1 MACAAIE
8 TRELPHRNMGNPHHP
23 LATLNPLSDADLNE
37 WEEAYAAVEAY
48 FQALRVRNRLL
59 VSELVRKV
67 LWRASARKV
76 NEITRPARE
85 LAMEEAL
92 AEIAAWTQNVLDE
105 PLEHSR
111 LAARGRLALL
121 LAGMPDQW
129 QSVFL
134 TPPPWPPAFVEAMR
148 NSYLAAAPNFGGL
161 PMVAKHL
168 ELNVFGN
175 SAAQWWDTMDRRP
188 IVRTILVLVLLTVI
202 AATVWFVY
210 F

>member
-1 MACAAIE
+1 MVVSY
-8 TRELPHRNMGNPHHP
+8 HP
-23 LATLNPLSDADLNE
+23 LETPVPLSEAELEE

-48 FQALRVRNRLL
+48 FQALRIKNRLL
-59 VSELVRKV
+59 VAELVRKV
-67 LWRASARKV
+67 LWRAS
-76 NEITRPARE
+76 TRRAASPGRAARE

-121 LAGMPDQW
+121 LTGMPDKW

-148 NSYLAAAPNFGGL
+148 SAYLASAPNFAGL
-161 PMVAKHL
+161 PMVARPL

-188 IVRTILVLVLLTVI
+188 IVRMMFLAILI
-202 AATVWFVY
+202 AVMGTAVWFIY

>member
-1 MACAAIE
+1 MQHYFGENSAS
-8 TRELPHRNMGNPHHP
+8 TRQQ
-23 LATLNPLSDADLNE
+23 LSEAELNE

-48 FQALRVRNRLL
+48 FQALRIRNRLL
-59 VSELVRKV
+59 IAELVRKV
-67 LWRASARKV
+67 LWRASTRKTTEP
-76 NEITRPARE
+76 NRPARE
-85 LAMEEAL
+85 LAVEEAL

-121 LAGMPDQW
+121 LTGMPDKW

-134 TPPPWPPAFVEAMR
+134 TPPPWPPPFVEAMR
-148 NSYLAAAPNFGGL
+148 NSYLAAGPSFAGL
-161 PMVAKHL
+161 PMVAKKL
-168 ELNVFGN
+168 ELNAFGN

-188 IVRTILVLVLLTVI
+188 IVRTMFVAAILAAL
-202 AATVWFVY
+202 AATVWLVY

>member
-1 MACAAIE
+1 MVVSY
-8 TRELPHRNMGNPHHP
+8 HP
-23 LATLNPLSDADLNE
+23 LETPVPLSEAELEE

-48 FQALRVRNRLL
+48 FQALRIKNRLL
-59 VSELVRKV
+59 VAELVRKV
-67 LWRASARKV
+67 LWRAS
-76 NEITRPARE
+76 TRRAAETGRAARE

-111 LAARGRLALL
+111 MAARGRLALL
-121 LAGMPDQW
+121 LTGMPDKW

-148 NSYLAAAPNFGGL
+148 SAYLASAPNFAGL
-161 PMVAKHL
+161 PMVARPL

-188 IVRTILVLVLLTVI
+188 IIRMMFITILIAVI
-202 AATVWFVY
+202 GATGWFIY

>member
-1 MACAAIE
+1 MVI
-8 TRELPHRNMGNPHHP
+8 PHHP
-23 LATLNPLSDADLNE
+23 LETPTPLSAAELEE

-48 FQALRVRNRLL
+48 FQALRLKNRLL
-59 VSELVRKV
+59 IAELVRKV
-67 LWRASARKV
+67 LWRASAR
-76 NEITRPARE
+76 RPAEPGRQARE

-92 AEIAAWTQNVLDE
+92 AEIAAWTQSVLDE

-121 LAGMPDQW
+121 LTGMPDQW

-148 NSYLAAAPNFGGL
+148 SSYLASAPNFAGL
-161 PMVAKHL
+161 PMVARPL

-188 IVRTILVLVLLTVI
+188 IMRAIISALLTGI
-202 AATVWFVY
+202 AAATVWSIY

>member
-1 MACAAIE
+1 
-8 TRELPHRNMGNPHHP
+8 MGITHHP
-23 LATLNPLSDADLNE
+23 LATLNPLSEAELNE

-48 FQALRVRNRLL
+48 FQALRIRNRLL
-59 VSELVRKV
+59 VAELVRRV

-76 NEITRPARE
+76 NETSQPARI

-129 QSVFL
+129 QGVFL
-134 TPPPWPPAFVEAMR
+134 TPAPWPPAFVEAMR
-148 NSYLAAAPNFGGL
+148 NSYLAAAPNFAGL
-161 PMVAKHL
+161 PMVARHL
-168 ELNVFGN
+168 DLNAFG
-175 SAAQWWDTMDRRP
+175 SGAAQWWDTMDRRP
-188 IVRTILVLVLLTVI
+188 IMRLMFVLVLLTVI
-202 AATVWFVY
+202 ATTVWFIY

>member
-1 MACAAIE
+1 MVVS
-8 TRELPHRNMGNPHHP
+8 HHP
-23 LATLNPLSDADLNE
+23 LETPTPLSEAELEE

-48 FQALRVRNRLL
+48 FQALRLKNRLL

-67 LWRASARKV
+67 LWRASSRRQAEAGRQ
-76 NEITRPARE
+76 ARE

-92 AEIAAWTQNVLDE
+92 AEIATWTQSVLDE

-111 LAARGRLALL
+111 MAARGRLALL
-121 LAGMPDQW
+121 LTGMPDRW

-148 NSYLAAAPNFGGL
+148 SSYLASAPNFAGL
-161 PMVAKHL
+161 PMVARPL

-188 IVRTILVLVLLTVI
+188 IMRAIISVLLTAAA
-202 AATVWFVY
+202 AATVWSIY